1 MVDLSVFVW
10 NLEDSDSD
18 EPLIVLDGM
27 GEIRDPAL
35 STGGKVL
42 AALSERS
49 EIWNLDVDKPVRHTA
64 GSIGP
69 TFERSA

>member
-1 MVDLSVFVW
+1 LVDLSVFVW

-42 AALSERS
+42 LKNSQL
-49 EIWNLDVDKPVRHTA
+49 IWRPPDKLPLISGTGH
-64 GSIGP
+64 
-69 TFERSA
+69 